1 MSERSKSS
9 IYGIHA
15 IIEAIRSGKEIEKLF
30 LSKQAGGELFKE
42 LFALARES
50 NIPTQFVP
58 NEKLNRMTSKVHQ
71 GAIAYTSEITFYKI
85 EQILPGIYEKGEVPL
100 LLILDSITDVR
111 NFGAIVRTAECAG
124 VHAII
129 IPVKGAATINADAVK
144 TSAGALHTVP
154 ICREKSIN
162 QTITYLKQSGVQII
176 AATEKVDKL
185 YFNSDF
191 VLPTAIIM
199 GSEDEGIQ
207 SSILVLA
214 DNAVKIPLVGSIASL
229 NVSVATGILL
239 FEAVKQRNNQ

>member
-30 LSKQAGGELFKE
+30 LSKQASGELFKE

-71 GAIAYTSEITFYKI
+71 GAIAYISEITFYKI
-85 EQILPGIYEKGEVPL
+85 EQILPGIYEKGETPL

-154 ICREKSIN
+154 VCREKSIN
-162 QTITYLKQSGVQII
+162 QTITYLKQSGVQIV
-176 AATEKVDKL
+176 AATEKADKI
-185 YFNSDF
+185 YYNADF

-214 DNAVKIPLVGSIASL
+214 DNAVKIPLAGSIASL
-229 NVSVATGILL
+229 NVSVATGVLL
-239 FEAVKQRNNQ
+239 FEVVKQRNS

>member
-9 IYGIHA
+9 IYGIHS

-30 LSKQAGGELFKE
+30 LSKQASGDLFKE
-42 LFALARES
+42 LFALAREN

-85 EQILPGIYEKGEVPL
+85 EQILPGIFEKGETPL
-100 LLILDSITDVR
+100 LLILDSITDFR

-162 QTITYLKQSGVQII
+162 QTISFLKQSGVQII
-176 AATEKVDKL
+176 AATEKVENF
-185 YFNSDF
+185 YYNADF
-191 VLPTAIIM
+191 ILPTAIIM

-207 SSILVLA
+207 SSIIVLA
-214 DNAVKIPLVGSIASL
+214 DNAVKIPLAGSIASL

-239 FEAVKQRNNQ
+239 FEAVKQRSI